1 VPAVPEQPDGGLV
14 PPVKVLRKRL
24 NGVYRA
30 DGFSGPTRR
39 YVLVVALLVG
49 LASLPTLAAITA
61 GTHELDRDT
70 TGAMDVPFLPPA
82 SSGPVVP
89 ARPAPAP
96 SFGVVHGQAG
106 KRRTLSHRYGQGD
119 VPASGATARAGQR
132 WSASASGRRRASTGG
147 AASSRPARSGRSA
160 PPTEDAHR
168 DASPPNRSPRS
179 GGGPVPAGHAVPP
192 SKPARP
198 ADPDD
203 EAPPLA
209 RPPFCHERG
218 KCGVRESRH
227 HRPDWSRHR
236 QCENAT
242 HRARWSHHREGR
254 PGAVAVAIVPTGRHG
269 ARATIRERPTPSL
282 VEPHFQHTRRSM
294 VTERPSNV
302 RPPRWGDRTHNSR
315 RHEMSR
321 WDDGHRFSRSYRGA
335 HRADD
340 LEAHDRSSRV
350 GRHHAGRDHESSGG
364 W

>member
-1 VPAVPEQPDGGLV
+1 MPEQPDGGLV

-61 GTHELDRDT
+61 GTHELDRGT

-96 SFGVVHGQAG
+96 SAGVVHGQAG
-106 KRRTLSHRYGQGD
+106 KRRTLSHRYGQSG
-119 VPASGATARAGQR
+119 VPASGATAAP
-132 WSASASGRRRASTGG
+132 GRGR
-147 AASSRPARSGRSA
+147 ASSRNGDEGRRARSGRSA
-160 PPTEDAHR
+160 PPTEDAHGGAILR
-168 DASPPNRSPRS
+168 DRSPRS
-179 GGGPVPAGHAVPP
+179 GGGAVPP
-192 SKPARP
+192 NKPTGP
-198 ADPDD
+198 TDPDD

-218 KCGVRESRH
+218 KCGVRESWH

-236 QCENAT
+236 QCESAT
-242 HRARWSHHREGR
+242 HRARWSLHREGR
-254 PGAVAVAIVPTGRHG
+254 AGSVVVPIVPTGRHG
-269 ARATIRERPTPSL
+269 VRATIREGQTPSL
-282 VEPHFQHTRRSM
+282 EPHFPHTRRST

-321 WDDGHRFSRSYRGA
+321 WDDGHGFSQPYRGA

-340 LEAHDRSSRV
+340 LAAHDRSSRM
-350 GRHHAGRDHESSGG
+350 GRHHAARHHDRSGG